1 MTKSPPP
8 PIPHRTIPSV
18 FLSIVLLAGMACA
31 DSPVADDSTHVEFFE
46 TMIRPL
52 LVKRC
57 YECHSVDSKPLK
69 AGLRLDSKSAML
81 KGGDSGPAIVP
92 GKPDDSLLIE
102 SVRYESNEMP
112 PNEKL
117 GDAQIAALTKWVEL
131 GAPWPQEISPSVN
144 SAEKGYDWDKA
155 AEHWAF
161 QPVRK
166 VMPPA
171 ADDNPNQHPIDL
183 FITARLQEKGLIQ
196 NAPAQAIVF
205 VRRAFFDLIGLPPT
219 HDELQHWVQRLRAD
233 KHLNDA
239 AVAQLI
245 DSLLQ
250 RPQYGERWGR
260 HWLDVARY
268 SDIGGWTQDNKPH
281 PSSWQYRDWV
291 VDAFNA
297 DMPYDDFVRC
307 QIVGDK
313 IDRQSAA
320 GTGFFALGP
329 TYASDGGD
337 PESIAQ
343 AKGETLDDRVDTFSR
358 AFLGLTVACA
368 RCHDHK
374 FDPIPQQD
382 YYSVAGIFNNARE
395 GETPLAD
402 DNVVAAYH
410 QARKPIYD
418 LHHQIG
424 KTRTKAAQEKRP
436 VSAPEQE
443 QIKAW
448 QKEIEKLE
456 SKSPP
461 KFAFAHTL
469 HDSGSNDMH
478 VALRGNPLKKGPLA
492 PRRFL
497 RILAGEERPHFN
509 EGSGRTQLA
518 DAVTDP
524 KNPLTPRVLVNR
536 IWLNHFG
543 RALVRTPN
551 NFGMLGEQ
559 PTHPE
564 LLDWLSTTFVES
576 GWSIKALH
584 RTIMTSAAYR
594 SSSAFDQDSFDLDG
608 DNRTIWRM
616 NPRRMVVETWR
627 DSLLAVTGELD
638 SAIGGPSI
646 DNIVGSNRRTLYAK
660 VSRNDPQRSDEFLRL
675 FDFPIPRASSGK
687 RTTNVIPQQF
697 LFMMNSQFM
706 LDRARALADRCQK
719 TEDQQ
724 QGQIEQ
730 AYRLLYG
737 RQPTERELQTAARY
751 LQSQSSPDGELN
763 RWQQYCQVLLSSNEF
778 MFIR

>member
-1 MTKSPPP
+1 MTKSPP

-131 GAPWPQEISPSVN
+131 GAPWPQEISPFVN

-219 HDELQHWVQRLRAD
+219 PDELQHWVQRLRAD

-456 SKSPP
+456 AKSPP

-497 RILAGEERPHFN
+497 RIVAGEERPHFN

>member
-1 MTKSPPP
+1 MTKSLPPMS
-8 PIPHRTIPSV
+8 HRTIPSI
-18 FLSIVLLAGMACA
+18 FLSFVLLAGAVCA
-31 DSPVADDSTHVEFFE
+31 DEPVADDSKHVEFFE
-46 TMIRPL
+46 TKIRPL
-52 LVKRC
+52 LVNQC
-57 YECHSVDSKPLK
+57 YKCHSGDAKSLK
-69 AGLRLDSKSAML
+69 AGLRLDSKSAIL

-131 GAPWPQEISPSVN
+131 GAPWPQETSPSVN
-144 SAEKGYDWDKA
+144 SAEKGYDWAKA
-155 AEHWAF
+155 AEHWSF

-166 VMPPA
+166 VMPPV
-171 ADDNPNQHPIDL
+171 ADNDPNQHPIDL
-183 FITARLQEKGLIQ
+183 FVTARLRDKGLKQ
-196 NAPAQAIVF
+196 NAPAQATVF

-219 HDELQHWVQRLRAD
+219 PDELEHWVERLHG
-233 KHLNDA
+233 KTYLNDA

-281 PSSWQYRDWV
+281 PSSWRYRDWV
-291 VDAFNA
+291 IDAFNA
-297 DMPYDDFVRC
+297 DMPYDEFVRC

-313 IDRQSAA
+313 IDKQSAA

-337 PESIAQ
+337 PDSIAQ

-382 YYSVAGIFNNARE
+382 YYSIAGVFNNTRE

-402 DNVVAAYH
+402 ESVVAAYH
-410 QARKPIYD
+410 QARRPIYD
-418 LHHQIG
+418 RHDQIG
-424 KTRTKAAQEKRP
+424 KTRTKASQEKRP
-436 VSAPEQE
+436 VSSEEQK
-443 QIKAW
+443 QINSW
-448 QKEIEKLE
+448 QDEIKELE
-456 SKSPP
+456 AKSPP
-461 KFAFAHTL
+461 KFEFAHSI
-469 HDSGSNDMH
+469 HDTGSNDMH
-478 VALRGNPLKKGPLA
+478 VALRGNLLKKGPLA

-497 RILAGEERPHFN
+497 RIVAGEERPHFN

-518 DAVTDP
+518 DAVTAP
-524 KNPLTPRVLVNR
+524 ENPLTSRVIVNR

-551 NFGMLGEQ
+551 NFGILGEQ

-564 LLDWLSTTFVES
+564 LLDWLAATFVES
-576 GWSIKALH
+576 GWSIKSLH
-584 RTIMTSAAYR
+584 RTIMTSATYR
-594 SSSAFDQDSFDLDG
+594 SSSAFDQASFDLDG
-608 DNRTIWRM
+608 DNRLLWRM
-616 NPRRMVVETWR
+616 NPRRMEVETWR
-627 DSLLAVTGELD
+627 DSLLAVTGKLD
-638 SAIGGPSI
+638 TTIGGASI
-646 DNIVGSNRRTLYAK
+646 DNIVDSNRRTLYAK

-675 FDFPIPRASSGK
+675 FDFPIPRASSAK

-697 LFMMNSQFM
+697 LFMMNSPFM
-706 LDRARALADRCQK
+706 LDRAKALADRLQK
-719 TEDQQ
+719 TENDQ
-724 QGQIEQ
+724 QGQITQ
-730 AYRLLYG
+730 AYKLLYG
-737 RQPTERELQTAARY
+737 RQPTERERQTATSY
-751 LQSQSSPDGELN
+751 LQSQLSPDGELN

>member
-1 MTKSPPP
+1 M
-8 PIPHRTIPSV
+8 PHRTIPSV
-18 FLSIVLLAGMACA
+18 FLSFVILAAAACA
-31 DSPVADDSTHVEFFE
+31 DERVADDAGHVEFFE
-46 TMIRPL
+46 NKIRPL
-52 LVKRC
+52 LVNQC
-57 YECHSVDSKPLK
+57 YECHSGDAKSLK
-69 AGLRLDSKSAML
+69 AGLRLDSKSAIL

-112 PNEKL
+112 PNGKL
-117 GDAQIAALTKWVEL
+117 SDAQIAAITKWVEL
-131 GAPWPQEISPSVN
+131 GAPWPQEAPVTTTPGD
-144 SAEKGYDWDKA
+144 KGYDWEKA

-161 QPVRK
+161 KPVRK
-166 VMPPA
+166 AVPPV
-171 ADDNPNQHPIDL
+171 ADDNLHQHPIDQ
-183 FITARLQEKGLIQ
+183 FVTARLQDNGLTQ
-196 NAPAQAIVF
+196 TAPAPAAVF

-219 HDELQHWVQRLRAD
+219 PEELELWVARLHGETR
-233 KHLNDA
+233 LNDA
-239 AVAQLI
+239 AVTQLI

-268 SDIGGWTQDNKPH
+268 SDVGGWTQDNRPH
-281 PSSWQYRDWV
+281 PSAWRYRDWV

-297 DMPYDDFVRC
+297 DMPYDEFVRC

-313 IDRQSAA
+313 IDKSSAI

-337 PESIAQ
+337 PDSIAQ

-382 YYSVAGIFNNARE
+382 YYSIAGIFDNTRE

-402 DNVVAAYH
+402 DKVVAAYH

-418 LHHQIG
+418 RHDQIG
-424 KTRTKAAQEKRP
+424 KTRKEASQAKRP
-436 VSAPEQE
+436 VSEEEQK

-448 QKEIEKLE
+448 QDEIKELE
-456 SKSPP
+456 AKSPP
-461 KFAFAHTL
+461 KFEFAHSI
-469 HDSGSNDMH
+469 HDAGSNDMH
-478 VALRGNPLKKGPLA
+478 VALRGNLLKKGPLA

-497 RILAGEERPHFN
+497 RIVAGDERSHFN
-509 EGSGRTQLA
+509 DGSGRIQLA

-524 KNPLTPRVLVNR
+524 KNPLTPRVIVNR

-543 RALVRTPN
+543 KALVRTPN
-551 NFGMLGEQ
+551 NFGVLGEQ

-564 LLDWLSTTFVES
+564 LLDWLAATFVES
-576 GWSIKALH
+576 GWSIKSLH
-584 RTIMTSAAYR
+584 RTIMTSATYR
-594 SSSAFDQDSFDLDG
+594 SSSAFDQNAFDVDG

-616 NPRRMVVETWR
+616 NPRRMAVETWR

-638 SAIGGPSI
+638 TTTGGPSI
-646 DNIVGSNRRTLYAK
+646 DNIVDSNRRTFYAK

-697 LFMMNSQFM
+697 LFMMNSRFM
-706 LDRARALADRCQK
+706 LDRAKALADRLQK
-719 TEDQQ
+719 TENDQQ
-724 QGQIEQ
+724 GRITL
-730 AYRLLYG
+730 AYKLLYG
-737 RQPTERELQTAARY
+737 RQPTERELQTATSY
-751 LQSQSSPDGELN
+751 LQSESPPDGELN